1 MSILKLNSNSSFS
14 PDINR
19 ELEDFRKEIKEK
31 TEIANQKI
39 RRPNNNYQNH
49 QNKDNQTK
57 VEIYETLNKS
67 LNISDS
73 RFSLRTSKN
82 SNIMFSEKNY
92 NIISFLKSEEKR
104 TNQQQ
109 FFNPEEL
116 DFEFTEKTDKVK
128 GLIFDAKV

>member
-1 MSILKLNSNSSFS
+1 MSIVTLNSNSSFS
-14 PDINR
+14 PDIDR
-19 ELEDFRKEIKEK
+19 ELEDFRREIKEK
-31 TEIANQKI
+31 TEIANQTI
-39 RRPNNNYQNH
+39 RQPNNNYQNH
-49 QNKDNQTK
+49 QNNDNQTK

-73 RFSLRTSKN
+73 RFSLRTSRN

-109 FFNPEEL
+109 YFNPEEL

>member
-1 MSILKLNSNSSFS
+1 
-14 PDINR
+14 
-19 ELEDFRKEIKEK
+19 
-31 TEIANQKI
+31 Q
-39 RRPNNNYQNH
+39 PNNNFKNH
-49 QNKDNQTK
+49 QNNDNQTK

-109 FFNPEEL
+109 IFNPEEL